1 MRPGRPPAP
10 PSGRS
15 RLLAH
20 ARPHSAHQ
28 RLHRAG
34 GPASTPSAKLLT
46 PRLGRRRR
54 GRAPP
59 ACGFPAAS
67 SSIYLN
73 ARPASPEEAVPPAGS
88 PARRPPA
95 LSSPALS
102 PGPPRRR
109 SAWPLHSSLHPERP
123 GDATAA
129 PPEARARDGRGSR
142 RPKPSWAPA
151 ARVTPPLRPPQ
162 HLPRPPTLRPF
173 LASLCAPL
181 PSPAS
186 SPGPHS
192 FFRSLPFAPSRPPPA
207 PCLRLPPPPRPPSRL
222 RRPKVD

>member
-129 PPEARARDGRGSR
+129 PPRGPGSR
-142 RPKPSWAPA
+142 RPRVPSAQTELGARGPGDASAPPPS
-151 ARVTPPLRPPQ
+151 TPSSAPDVAPFPRFSLRP
-162 HLPRPPTLRPF
+162 
-173 LASLCAPL
+173 SPL
-181 PSPAS
+181 S
-186 SPGPHS
+186 G
-192 FFRSLPFAPSRPPPA
+192 L
-207 PCLRLPPPPRPPSRL
+207 
-222 RRPKVD
+222 